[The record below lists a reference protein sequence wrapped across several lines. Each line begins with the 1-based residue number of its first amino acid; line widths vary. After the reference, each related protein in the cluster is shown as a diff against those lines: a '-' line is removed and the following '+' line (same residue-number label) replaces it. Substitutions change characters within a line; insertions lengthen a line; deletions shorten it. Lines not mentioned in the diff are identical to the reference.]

1 MKLNR
6 REFLSLSGKSA
17 AGAVIFAACSIPEQE
32 LIVQSPVD
40 MPEDLVR
47 GIDTWYAT
55 SWNDGASGDGILVR
69 VLEGRIKKIKGNP
82 DHPVNR
88 GGARS
93 TLDSAIQLH
102 YNPDRL
108 HDHKVRRSKEGILS
122 NVTKDQADKL
132 IQEATSKDKKIV
144 IVTNPTRSSDGWI
157 SQKFAESRGGR
168 YLTYE
173 PLEESNFHDVISD
186 LFETEEVPHFDIT
199 NADNVL
205 SFGADWIENW
215 ISPAGYGNAFGEL
228 RSGKRG
234 FIAHVEPRFSLTSA
248 NSDLWISPKPG
259 TESEIAL
266 SIANVIIKEK
276 LVPES
281 QINDFL
287 NKFPEG
293 KIEFGYSP
301 KDVQSRTG
309 VSEKKI
315 SEIAHR
321 ISDGKSIILAGGST
335 SAYTNGKFNTYV
347 ALSLNILVGSI
358 GKEGGVILNPEVN
371 SDYIGGSTKPNTI
384 ENWEEELA
392 QWRAGYVDTV
402 IIRGVDLAYLMPNSL
417 DVKGALSKVE
427 NVISF
432 GNIMNETLDLS
443 DIVIPET
450 TFFEEWGSEIPNPM
464 PGYKAI
470 SLQQPVVVK
479 EGPGAS
485 GAVSFVDKLI
495 ELEPSIGSSNKSI
508 VKKVFDNE
516 YDLSNGSGSVKAENK
531 SSFMNGIQ
539 QRGGFWNTNETGSD
553 KKIRLQNP
561 FDLKSNNSFSD
572 TDSSYGEEFHLI
584 PFTNILMDGKLSNS
598 PWAQQS
604 ADGITTAA
612 WQTWVEINS
621 KQAEELGIKEGD
633 IIYLKSDSGE
643 IKCLAYPHPAVQP
656 GTLCVPTG
664 QGTLK
669 GGRYASDRGS
679 NVLKI
684 LSGLKDEESGAF
696 AWASTKVSLKR
707 AGGNEKLPKFEG
719 TVEAFPAE
727 PGVPVLVVA
736 PGQTAH
742 EAEEENH
749 HKYQEMLNF
758 REHHD
763 DSHGDEKHDDGS
775 H

>member
-1 MKLNR
+1 
-6 REFLSLSGKSA
+6 
-17 AGAVIFAACSIPEQE
+17 
-32 LIVQSPVD
+32 
-40 MPEDLVR
+40 
-47 GIDTWYAT
+47 
-55 SWNDGASGDGILVR
+55 
-69 VLEGRIKKIKGNP
+69 
-82 DHPVNR
+82 
-88 GGARS
+88 
-93 TLDSAIQLH
+93 
-102 YNPDRL
+102 
-108 HDHKVRRSKEGILS
+108 
-122 NVTKDQADKL
+122 
-132 IQEATSKDKKIV
+132 
-144 IVTNPTRSSDGWI
+144 
-157 SQKFAESRGGR
+157 
-168 YLTYE
+168 
-173 PLEESNFHDVISD
+173 
-186 LFETEEVPHFDIT
+186 
-199 NADNVL
+199 
-205 SFGADWIENW
+205 
-215 ISPAGYGNAFGEL
+215 
-228 RSGKRG
+228 
-234 FIAHVEPRFSLTSA
+234 
-248 NSDLWISPKPG
+248 
-259 TESEIAL
+259 
-266 SIANVIIKEK
+266 
-276 LVPES
+276 
-281 QINDFL
+281 
-287 NKFPEG
+287 
-293 KIEFGYSP
+293 
-301 KDVQSRTG
+301 
-309 VSEKKI
+309 
-315 SEIAHR
+315 
-321 ISDGKSIILAGGST
+321 
-335 SAYTNGKFNTYV
+335 
-347 ALSLNILVGSI
+347 
-358 GKEGGVILNPEVN
+358 
-371 SDYIGGSTKPNTI
+371 
-384 ENWEEELA
+384 
-392 QWRAGYVDTV
+392 
-402 IIRGVDLAYLMPNSL
+402 
-417 DVKGALSKVE
+417 
-427 NVISF
+427 
-432 GNIMNETLDLS
+432 
-443 DIVIPET
+443 
-450 TFFEEWGSEIPNPM
+450 
-464 PGYKAI
+464 
-470 SLQQPVVVK
+470 
-479 EGPGAS
+479 
-485 GAVSFVDKLI
+485 
-495 ELEPSIGSSNKSI
+495 
-508 VKKVFDNE
+508 
-516 YDLSNGSGSVKAENK
+516 
-531 SSFMNGIQ
+531 MNGIQ

-763 DSHGDEKHDDGS
+763 DSHGDENHDDGS